1 MRIVFLCVVITGCI
15 AEWTVN
21 LEYSLNNFSEVYPLG
36 SIELR
41 RSFDGNYTGS
51 FRATSGSRLGERMS
65 ADPSSTYQILAR
77 SSTNPKEQM
86 MSSTKTCLLLQSNL
100 FHMFWVTIDAERQLV
115 LALTVFPDVVAAGDK
130 ALDSKLD
137 CTQLPTSTT
146 AHPSAVVHVVTKGI
160 LPTPDTQQFVQ
171 MMERERRSRQHG
183 AEADDRSFLG
193 KYGLTFSR
201 MLRQSKF
208 VDLGDFNGRLVTGRI
223 VLRVQDDLYID
234 VGLKFNAVCKV
245 PAVNSEEYRE
255 GAVVLLRLHDPELSE
270 RFLGSDRD
278 LTLLEADATLM
289 RLLRSG
295 SGKGGPQRSKGGER
309 TGKPTSPSTET
320 SPQIAADAAA

>member
-193 KYGLTFSR
+193 KYWIYIVPVVV
-201 MLRQSKF
+201 F
-208 VDLGDFNGRLVTGRI
+208 VVISNIMT
-223 VLRVQDDLYID
+223 
-234 VGLKFNAVCKV
+234 
-245 PAVNSEEYRE
+245 PE
-255 GAVVLLRLHDPELSE
+255 GA
-270 RFLGSDRD
+270 
-278 LTLLEADATLM
+278 
-289 RLLRSG
+289 
-295 SGKGGPQRSKGGER
+295 GE
-309 TGKPTSPSTET
+309 G
-320 SPQIAADAAA
+320 

>member
-1 MRIVFLCVVITGCI
+1 MRVVFLCVVITRCI

-51 FRATSGSRLGERMS
+51 FRATSGSR
-65 ADPSSTYQILAR
+65 
-77 SSTNPKEQM
+77 
-86 MSSTKTCLLLQSNL
+86 
-100 FHMFWVTIDAERQLV
+100 
-115 LALTVFPDVVAAGDK
+115 
-130 ALDSKLD
+130 
-137 CTQLPTSTT
+137 
-146 AHPSAVVHVVTKGI
+146 
-160 LPTPDTQQFVQ
+160 PDTQQFVQ

-193 KYGLTFSR
+193 KYEMRLVSQALRMSSAVMRVSALRYCSAASSSGSAASSSDSSDIFDEFVDSIGRDGLTFSR